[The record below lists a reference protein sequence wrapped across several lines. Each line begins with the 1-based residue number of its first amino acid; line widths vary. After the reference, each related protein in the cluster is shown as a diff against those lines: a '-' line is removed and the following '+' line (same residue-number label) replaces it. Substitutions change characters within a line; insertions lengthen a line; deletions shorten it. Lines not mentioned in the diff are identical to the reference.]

1 MLPTSAHPI
10 VNAFTAS
17 LKNEGSTSTK
27 RGKVKKSSN
36 LQKVSQVLGW
46 RNRFSQSEYY
56 PIELSLPTGMNIDR
70 TKLETEAVV
79 NFQVKQ
85 FQRGEVEN
93 TYGTGATVWPASLVL
108 LKYL

>member
-1 MLPTSAHPI
+1 MLPSSAHPI
-10 VNAFTAS
+10 VDAFTAS
-17 LKNEGSTSTK
+17 LKTEAGTRTK
-27 RGKVKKSSN
+27 SGKVKRSSN

-56 PIELSLPTGMNIDR
+56 PIELSLPGVKVDMS
-70 TKLETEAVV
+70 KSEAEIVV
-79 NFQVKQ
+79 SFQVKQ